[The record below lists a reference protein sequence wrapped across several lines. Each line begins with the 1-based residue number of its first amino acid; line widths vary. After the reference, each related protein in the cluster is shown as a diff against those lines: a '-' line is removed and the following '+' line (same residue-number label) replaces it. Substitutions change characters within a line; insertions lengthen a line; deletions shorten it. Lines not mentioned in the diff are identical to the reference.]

1 MSKPIELMHV
11 YFGENKNTCG
21 TCCNLVEV
29 IRGKKKLRK
38 CKAYGGFHSSK
49 ADWAKKWVAC
59 GLYGE
64 HVPQPIVSDVD
75 RLRLHANCMMD
86 EWESTL
92 CKRSE
97 FITAANR
104 IEQLRAELTNER
116 IDNTNLIGELATVTA
131 ERDRYKAEHENPQPL
146 TLEEVKEHIT
156 KGHPNDIKPL
166 YVDFKPTIPIDYASR
181 WRDAYNLSRL
191 IAGRGDEYGKTWI
204 AYRSKPKEENT

>member
-64 HVPQPIVSDVD
+64 HVPQPMVSDVE

-116 IDNTNLIGELATVTA
+116 IANTNLIGELATVAA

-181 WRDAYNLSRL
+181 WRDAYNLSQL
-191 IAGRGDEYGKTWI
+191 IAGSGEEYGKTWL